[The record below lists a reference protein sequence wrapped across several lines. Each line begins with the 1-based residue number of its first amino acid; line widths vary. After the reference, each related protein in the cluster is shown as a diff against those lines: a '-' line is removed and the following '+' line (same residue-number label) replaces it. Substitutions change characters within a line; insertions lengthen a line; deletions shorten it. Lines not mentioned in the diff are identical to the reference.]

1 MRTAEISHTL
11 YTVRSMGTTEILE
24 ISGNF
29 EMEDKWQFFIF
40 LFMSFLGNLYSHMRK
55 HTGQYYRCIKCKFK
69 TVNKSHLLEHEMTH
83 SGIRHLCEI
92 CKKDY
97 NTQKS
102 LMNHVRKYHTS
113 KKGEF

>member
-1 MRTAEISHTL
+1 MEVTL
-11 YTVRSMGTTEILE
+11 LIVEKSWNCVFEFLREPCFTVCVSPL
-24 ISGNF
+24 
-29 EMEDKWQFFIF
+29 
-40 LFMSFLGNLYSHMRK
+40 LLAGNLYSHMRK
-55 HTGQYYRCIKCKFK
+55 HTGQYYRCDKCKFK

-83 SGIRHLCEI
+83 SGIRHVCEM

-113 KKGEF
+113 KKGDA